1 MLSEDKK
8 LDAQIQKVNEL
19 KRQAEL
25 LTKQIRKTAI
35 REIRQYMARYRIMIE
50 DLKGDAAEEKAAAAA
65 PGAKKAKRAAIAPKY
80 RSDDGKQF
88 WTGRGITPKWLA
100 KELEAGRKKE
110 EFLIEK
116 PKSA

>member
-1 MLSEDKK
+1 MLSENKK

-19 KRQAEL
+19 KRQTEL
-25 LTKQIRKTAI
+25 LTKQIRKAAI
-35 REIRQYMARYRIMIE
+35 REVKQYMARYQITVE
-50 DLKGDAAEEKAAAAA
+50 DLGGEALPEEKAV
-65 PGAKKAKRAAIAPKY
+65 PVKKAKRAVIAPKY
-80 RSDDGKQF
+80 RSSDGKQT

-116 PKSA
+116 P